1 MITLDV
7 IVPTYNRC
15 QQLQETVASLLRAEI
30 PAGLAVTI
38 IVVDNNC
45 TDDTASL
52 IEQVQPLNSVRL
64 RYVKE
69 TKQGLSHA
77 RNAGIAAGRGELI
90 GFIDDDEQIDRTWYE
105 VIEREFRDSAVE
117 FIGGPCQPLWGAN
130 PPDWLPPG
138 HPSVIGVVSP
148 QSYSDYNENFPG
160 ILMGGNAV
168 IRRSV
173 FQRVEGYSPRLGRT
187 NKGLLSVED
196 AEFYRRLLQNGVRGR
211 HVPDLIIHHYVP
223 PERLTKKYHRRWCFW
238 HGVSLGLLDK
248 TDPRPVVYF
257 AGVPRYLIGSVVRS
271 LYSTPRNLL
280 AGKAGEAFEDE
291 LAFWDLAG
299 FFYGKHWFTAETAYE
314 SEPTSML

>member
-1 MITLDV
+1 
-7 IVPTYNRC
+7 
-15 QQLQETVASLLRAEI
+15 
-30 PAGLAVTI
+30 
-38 IVVDNNC
+38 
-45 TDDTASL
+45 L

-77 RNAGIAAGRGELI
+77 RNAGIAAGRGDLI

-196 AEFYRRLLQNGVRGR
+196 AEFYRRLSQNGVRGR

-280 AGKAGEAFEDE
+280 AGKAGEAFENE

-299 FFYGKHWFTAETAYE
+299 FFYGKHWFTSESVYE